1 MANRENLVLQQQMKR
16 AEPKTPKKK
25 VRKQP
30 AMYSQARKKKGNADF
45 GHANGKRTDGGNGVL
60 REDAT
65 AYRTRFDAE
74 IQPLL
79 FPAHTDSKTSFKDF
93 CQAIGVELGQNWQGA
108 FGVGLRVWAHGA
120 LPKPIRTLS
129 LFSGAGGLDIGF
141 HDAGF
146 EIVEQVEIEEKF
158 VATLRANSGRGKY
171 LSESK
176 VESTDIRDFH
186 PSDDLKV
193 DFIIGGPPC
202 QTFSAAGRRAAG
214 VKGTTDARGTL
225 FEEYVRLLK
234 QLQPAGFLFENVY
247 GITGADDGKA
257 WQSICTAFAG
267 AGYTITPRVLDA
279 ADYGVPQHRERM
291 IIVGTRGKPF
301 KFPRPTHGRDSLDG
315 LPAVSAADALAGV
328 PNSGENLKPDLG
340 GRFGHLLKEIPPG
353 LNYSFFTEKMGH
365 PSPIFSWRSKFSD
378 FLYKADPATP
388 IRTLKAQGGQ
398 YTGPFHWDS
407 RVFSVAELKR
417 LQTFPDRYE
426 VVGGRQIA
434 IHQIGNS
441 VPPQLARILAI
452 SVLNQIFD
460 TALPVAF
467 PLLETHEQLSF
478 RKHKR
483 SLTTSYRAKAHGAIS
498 ILPKAKPMK
507 NAERSSYHAL
517 LRNDFGWVINGEQ
530 KDSLKVVFSP
540 TDSNWKIKVA
550 AGRTDLEAF
559 HIDVIPVKKSGWAVP
574 ANKVTLSGNV
584 LTREVFTGLWKA
596 WETELVRAGI
606 KADLVQLCSYYQ
618 YTPEFAGKLHF
629 SSSQNITDEWRVLSL
644 VVQGVGVRRI
654 TTLDEIATAWEIQKT
669 EVMSM
674 AKWLRDLGYE
684 VRNHKTNPQIP
695 ADCLLVPYAFPTF
708 TPQSVQLR
716 KQLEHHHGEK
726 I

>member
-1 MANRENLVLQQQMKR
+1 LISEQQMKR
-16 AEPKTPKKK
+16 AKPSKPKKP
-25 VRKQP
+25 VRSQRVS
-30 AMYSQARKKKGNADF
+30 YSLARKKKAKADLHHTNG
-45 GHANGKRTDGGNGVL
+45 GHTNGGNGVL
-60 REDAT
+60 HEDAT
-65 AYRTRFDAE
+65 AYRPRFDAD

-79 FPAHTDSKTSFKDF
+79 FPPLADSENTFKDF
-93 CQAIGVELGQNWQGA
+93 CRAIGVELGQNWQSS
-108 FGVGLRVWAHGA
+108 FGVGLRVWAGSA

-146 EIVEQVEIEEKF
+146 QIIEQVEIEEKF

-171 LSESK
+171 LSESNVK
-176 VESTDIRDFH
+176 STDIRDFY
-186 PSDDLKV
+186 PADDLKV

-214 VKGTTDARGTL
+214 VRGTTDARGTL

-247 GITGADDGKA
+247 GITGADDGRA
-257 WQSICTAFAG
+257 WQSICAAFAG

-301 KFPRPTHGRDSLDG
+301 KFPRPTHGLDSVDG
-315 LPAVSAADALAGV
+315 LPLVSAADALAGV
-328 PNSGENLKPDLG
+328 PNLGEKIKSDLG

-398 YTGPFHWDS
+398 YTGPFHWDG
-407 RVFSVAELKR
+407 RAFSVAELKR
-417 LQTFPDRYE
+417 LQTFPDNYE
-426 VVGGRQIA
+426 VVGGRQVA

-441 VPPQLARILAI
+441 VPPQLARILAVT
-452 SVLNQIFD
+452 VLNQIFD
-460 TALPVAF
+460 VALPVAL
-467 PLLETHEQLSF
+467 PLLETHEKLSF

-483 SLTTSYRAKAHGAIS
+483 SLTTSYRAKAHGAIRT
-498 ILPKAKPMK
+498 LPKSEPVKKMAGT
-507 NAERSSYHAL
+507 AYHAV
-517 LRNDFGWVINGEQ
+517 LRKDFGWTINGER

-550 AGRTDLEAF
+550 TGGVTQEAF
-559 HIDVIPVKKSGWAVP
+559 RISILPAKKSGWAVP
-574 ANKVTLSGNV
+574 AGEVMLSGSA
-584 LTREVFTGLWKA
+584 LTREVFTGAWKA
-596 WETELVRAGI
+596 LETELIRAGI

-618 YTPEFAGKLHF
+618 YAPEFVAKLCF
-629 SSSQNITDEWRVLSL
+629 SGGQEITDEWRVLSL
-644 VVQGVGVRRI
+644 VVEGVGVRKI
-654 TTLDEIATAWEIQKT
+654 ANLDEIAAAWKIPRPK
-669 EVMSM
+669 VMGM
-674 AKWLRDLGYE
+674 AKWLRELGYE

-695 ADCLLVPYAFPTF
+695 DDCLLVPYAFPTF

-716 KQLEHHHGEK
+716 KNLEPHHGEK

>member
-1 MANRENLVLQQQMKR
+1 MKR
-16 AEPKTPKKK
+16 AKQTIPKKK
-25 VRKQP
+25 VRNKR
-30 AMYSQARKKKGNADF
+30 AIYSLARKNKAKAEFQYTNG
-45 GHANGKRTDGGNGVL
+45 GHTKAGNGFL
-60 REDAT
+60 HEDVT
-65 AYRTRFDAE
+65 AYHTQFDSD

-79 FPAHTDSKTSFKDF
+79 FPVHAGSKNSFKDF
-93 CQAIGVELGQNWQGA
+93 CRTIGVELGQNWQGS

-146 EIVEQVEIEEKF
+146 EIVKQVEIEEKF

-176 VESTDIRDFH
+176 VESMDIRDFH
-186 PSDDLKV
+186 PVDDLKV

-214 VKGTTDARGTL
+214 VRGTTDERGTL

-234 QLQPAGFLFENVY
+234 QLKPAGFLFENVY

-257 WQSICTAFAG
+257 WQSICAAFAG
-267 AGYTITPRVLDA
+267 AGYTITPRILDA

-301 KFPRPTHGRDSLDG
+301 KFPRPTHGCDSVDG
-315 LPAVSAADALAGV
+315 LPLVSAADALVGV
-328 PNSGENLKPDLG
+328 PDLGEKIKSDLG

-365 PSPIFSWRSKFSD
+365 PAPIFSWRSKFSD
-378 FLYKADPATP
+378 FLYKADPAKP
-388 IRTLKAQGGQ
+388 IRTLKAQPGQ
-398 YTGPFHWDS
+398 YTGPLHWDN
-407 RVFSVAELKR
+407 RVFTIAELKR
-417 LQTFPDRYE
+417 LQTFPDSYE
-426 VVGGRQIA
+426 IVGGRQLA

-441 VPPQLARILAI
+441 VPPQLARILAV

-460 TALPVAF
+460 MALPVLL
-467 PLLETHEQLSF
+467 PLLETHEKLSF

-498 ILPKAKPMK
+498 TLPIAKPVK
-507 NAERSSYHAL
+507 NEEGSSYYAV

-530 KDSLKVVFSP
+530 KDSLKITFSP
-540 TDSNWKIKVA
+540 TDSNWKIKVVS
-550 AGRTDLEAF
+550 GRSDHEAF
-559 HIDVIPVKKSGWAVP
+559 HIDVSPVKKSGWAVP
-574 ANKVTLSGNV
+574 ANKVTLSGNA
-584 LTREVFTGLWKA
+584 LTREVFTGVWKA
-596 WETELVRAGI
+596 WETELIRAGI

-618 YTPEFAGKLHF
+618 YIPEFVGKLHF
-629 SSSQNITDEWRVLSL
+629 SSSQKITDEWQVLSL
-644 VVQGVGVRRI
+644 VVQGVGIRRI
-654 TTLDEIATAWEIQKT
+654 ATLDEIAVAWKIPKT
-669 EVMSM
+669 KVMSV
-674 AKWLRDLGYE
+674 AIWLRELGYE

-716 KQLEHHHGEK
+716 KNLEYHYDEK

>member
-1 MANRENLVLQQQMKR
+1 MGTLKQMKR
-16 AEPKTPKKK
+16 ADKNKSQKK
-25 VRKQP
+25 VCGERVS
-30 AMYSQARKKKGNADF
+30 YSLVRKKKTKRELQ
-45 GHANGKRTDGGNGVL
+45 HANIIHRSEGNGIL
-60 REDAT
+60 HDDT
-65 AYRTRFDAE
+65 TTYRTRFDSD

-79 FPAHTDSKTSFKDF
+79 FPAQADSANSFKDF
-93 CQAIGVELGQNWQGA
+93 CRAIGVQIGQNWQSS
-108 FGVGLRVWAHGA
+108 FGVGLHVWARGA
-120 LPKPIRTLS
+120 LPRPIRTLS

-146 EIVEQVEIEEKF
+146 EIIEQVEIEEKF

-176 VESTDIRDFH
+176 VERIDIREFYP
-186 PSDDLKV
+186 PSDLKV

-214 VKGTTDARGTL
+214 VRGTTDERGTL

-234 QLQPAGFLFENVY
+234 QLQPVGFLFENVY

-257 WQSICTAFAG
+257 WQSICAAFAG

-301 KFPRPTHGRDSLDG
+301 KFPRPTHGRDSWDG
-315 LPAVSAADALAGV
+315 LPTVSAADALAGV
-328 PNSGENLKPDLG
+328 PNSGEKIKSDLG

-407 RVFSVAELKR
+407 RAFSVAELKR
-417 LQTFPDRYE
+417 LQTFPDSYE

-441 VPPQLARILAI
+441 VPPQLARILAV

-460 TALPVAF
+460 MALPVAL
-467 PLLETHEQLSF
+467 PLLETHEKLSF

-498 ILPKAKPMK
+498 TLPKTEQVK
-507 NAERSSYHAL
+507 NTEGSSYHAV
-517 LRNDFGWVINGEQ
+517 LRNDFGWMINGEQ
-530 KDSLKVVFSP
+530 KDSLRVVFSP
-540 TDSNWKIKVA
+540 THSNWKIKIA
-550 AGRTDLEAF
+550 TGGATQEAF
-559 HIDVIPVKKSGWAVP
+559 HISILPAKKSGWAVP
-574 ANKVTLSGNV
+574 ASKVTLSGSA
-584 LTREVFTGLWKA
+584 LMREVFTGAWKA
-596 WETELVRAGI
+596 LETELVRAGI
-606 KADLVQLCSYYQ
+606 KADLVQLCGYYQ

-629 SSSQNITDEWRVLSL
+629 SNIQKVTDEWRVLSL
-644 VVQGVGVRRI
+644 VVEGAGVRKI
-654 TTLDEIATAWEIQKT
+654 ATQDEIADTWKIPKAK
-669 EVMSM
+669 VMSV
-674 AKWLRDLGYE
+674 AKWLRELGYE

-716 KQLEHHHGEK
+716 KKLEHHHGEK

>member
-1 MANRENLVLQQQMKR
+1 MQ
-16 AEPKTPKKK
+16 
-25 VRKQP
+25 
-30 AMYSQARKKKGNADF
+30 
-45 GHANGKRTDGGNGVL
+45 HANGGHTQAGYGYL
-60 REDAT
+60 HEDAT
-65 AYRTRFDAE
+65 AYQTRFDSE

-79 FPAHTDSKTSFKDF
+79 FPERADSEKNFKDF
-93 CQAIGVELGQNWQGA
+93 CQAINVELGQNWQGS
-108 FGVGLRVWAHGA
+108 FGIGLRVWANGI
-120 LPKPIRTLS
+120 LRRPIRTLS

-141 HDAGF
+141 HDGGF

-158 VATLRANSGRGKY
+158 VATLRANSGSGKY

-176 VESTDIRDFH
+176 VKSTDIRDFH
-186 PSDDLKV
+186 PPNDLKV

-214 VKGTTDARGTL
+214 VRGTTDARGTL

-234 QLQPAGFLFENVY
+234 QLQPVGFLFENVY

-257 WQSICTAFAG
+257 WHSICAAFAG

-301 KFPRPTHGRDSLDG
+301 KFPRPTHGLDSVDG
-315 LPAVSAADALAGV
+315 LPLVSAVDALAGV
-328 PNSGENLKPDLG
+328 PNLGEKIKSDLG

-378 FLYKADPATP
+378 FLYKADPDTP

-417 LQTFPDRYE
+417 LQTFPDSYE
-426 VVGGRQIA
+426 VVGGRQVA

-460 TALPVAF
+460 VTLPIAL
-467 PLLETHEQLSF
+467 PLLETHEKLSF

-483 SLTTSYRAKAHGAIS
+483 GLTTSYRAKAHGAIS
-498 ILPKAKPMK
+498 ALPKADEAK
-507 NAERSSYHAL
+507 NTDGASYHAVL
-517 LRNDFGWVINGEQ
+517 GNDFSWIINGEQ
-530 KDSLKVVFSP
+530 KDSLKVIFSP
-540 TDSNWKIKVA
+540 TNLNWNIKIATSGATREV
-550 AGRTDLEAF
+550 F
-559 HIDVIPVKKSGWAVP
+559 HISVLPAKKSGWAVP
-574 ANKVTLSGNV
+574 ASKVTLSGSA
-584 LTREVFTGLWKA
+584 LTREIFTGAWKA
-596 WETELVRAGI
+596 LETELVRSGI
-606 KADLVQLCSYYQ
+606 KADLVQLCGYYQ
-618 YTPEFAGKLHF
+618 YAPEFVGKLHF
-629 SSSQNITDEWRVLSL
+629 SSNQNIADDWRVLSL
-644 VVQGVGVRRI
+644 VVEGIGVRKI
-654 TTLDEIATAWEIQKT
+654 AALDEIAEQWKIPKAK
-669 EVMSM
+669 VMCV
-674 AKWLRDLGYE
+674 AKWLRELGYE

-695 ADCLLVPYAFPTF
+695 ADSLLIPYSFPTF

-716 KQLEHHHGEK
+716 KSLEHING
-726 I
+726 

>member
-1 MANRENLVLQQQMKR
+1 MASKR
-16 AEPKTPKKK
+16 ASKKK
-25 VRKQP
+25 PKNHVPSERVT
-30 AMYSQARKKKGNADF
+30 YSLARKKKVKADF
-45 GHANGKRTDGGNGVL
+45 HYTNGVHRNEGGGLL
-60 REDAT
+60 REDTT
-65 AYRTRFDAE
+65 AYRTRFNSDV
-74 IQPLL
+74 QPLL
-79 FPAHTDSKTSFKDF
+79 FPAHTDSESNFTDF
-93 CQAIGVELGQNWQGA
+93 CRMLGVELGQNWQGA
-108 FGVGLRVWAHGA
+108 FGIGLRVWAHGT

-146 EIVEQVEIEEKF
+146 EIIEQVEIEEKF
-158 VATLRANSGRGKY
+158 VETLRANSGHGKY

-176 VESTDIRDFH
+176 VHNIDIREFQ
-186 PSDDLKV
+186 PSSDLKV

-214 VKGTTDARGTL
+214 VQGTNDQRGTL

-234 QLQPAGFLFENVY
+234 QLKPTGFLFENVY
-247 GITGADDGKA
+247 GITGAEDGKA
-257 WQSICTAFAG
+257 WKAICAAFAG
-267 AGYTITPRVLDA
+267 AGYTISHRVLDA

-301 KFPRPTHGRDSLDG
+301 KFPRPTHGPDSVDG
-315 LPAVSAADALAGV
+315 LPHVTAADALAGV
-328 PNSGENLKPDLG
+328 PKTKEEIKSSIG

-378 FLYKADPATP
+378 FLYKADPVAP

-417 LQTFPDRYE
+417 LQTFPDSYE
-426 VVGGRQIA
+426 VAGGRQIA

-441 VPPQLARILAI
+441 VPPQLARILAV

-460 TALPVAF
+460 MALPAAL
-467 PLLETHEQLSF
+467 PLLATNEKLSF

-483 SLTTSYRAKAHGAIS
+483 NLTTSYRAKAHGAIS
-498 ILPKAKPMK
+498 TLPKLPSPQS
-507 NAERSSYHAL
+507 AEGSSYHAVL
-517 LRNDFGWVINGEQ
+517 KSDFGWAINGEQ
-530 KDSLKVVFSP
+530 EGSLRVGFYPSN
-540 TDSNWKIKVA
+540 SNWKIKVVS
-550 AGRTDLEAF
+550 GRASGEAF
-559 HIDVIPVKKSGWAVP
+559 HIDVFPTKPSGWAVP
-574 ANKVTLSGNV
+574 AKKVTLSGNA
-584 LTREVFTGLWKA
+584 LTREVFTGAWKA

-618 YTPEFAGKLHF
+618 YTPEFVGKLHF
-629 SSSQNITDEWRVLSL
+629 SGRSNITDEWRVIGL

-654 TTLDEIATAWEIQKT
+654 ATLDEIAMEWGVPNAK
-669 EVMSM
+669 VMVM
-674 AKWLRDLGYE
+674 AKWLRELGYE

-695 ADCLLVPYAFPTF
+695 ANCLLVPYSFPTF

-716 KQLEHHHGEK
+716 KTLEHTNGA
-726 I
+726 

>member
-1 MANRENLVLQQQMKR
+1 M
-16 AEPKTPKKK
+16 PKS
-25 VRKQP
+25 VHG
-30 AMYSQARKKKGNADF
+30 S
-45 GHANGKRTDGGNGVL
+45 NGLPVHLSRFSLNDNSV
-60 REDAT
+60 D
-65 AYRTRFDAE
+65 YRTRFDADV
-74 IQPLL
+74 QPLL
-79 FPAHTDSKTSFKDF
+79 FPTHDNAEKNFTAF
-93 CQAIGVELGQNWQGA
+93 CKELGVELGQNWQGS

-120 LPKPIRTLS
+120 LQKTIRTLS

-176 VESTDIRDFH
+176 VERTDIREFNP
-186 PSDDLKV
+186 PSSLKV

-214 VKGTTDARGTL
+214 VQGTNDQRGTL

-234 QLQPAGFLFENVY
+234 QLKPTGFLFENVY
-247 GITGADDGKA
+247 GITGAEDGKA
-257 WQSICTAFAG
+257 WKAICAAFAG
-267 AGYTITPRVLDA
+267 AGYTISHRVLDA

-301 KFPRPTHGRDSLDG
+301 KFPRPTHGPDSVDG
-315 LPAVSAADALAGV
+315 LPHVTAADALAGV
-328 PNSGENLKPDLG
+328 LKTKEEIKSSIG

-378 FLYKADPATP
+378 FLYKADPAAP

-417 LQTFPDRYE
+417 LQTFPDNYE

-441 VPPQLARILAI
+441 VPPQLARILAV

-460 TALPVAF
+460 MPLPVAL
-467 PLLETHEQLSF
+467 PLLETYEKLSF

-483 SLTTSYRAKAHGAIS
+483 SLTISYRAKAHGAIS
-498 ILPKAKPMK
+498 TLPKATAAKS
-507 NAERSSYHAL
+507 AEQSSYHAV
-517 LRNDFGWVINGEQ
+517 LRNDFGWVIDGEQ
-530 KDSLKVVFSP
+530 QGSLRVVFFPS
-540 TDSNWKIKVA
+540 DSNWKIKVTS
-550 AGRTDLEAF
+550 GRAVREAF
-559 HIDVIPVKKSGWAVP
+559 HIDVIPVKPSGWAVP
-574 ANKVTLSGNV
+574 AKKVTLSGGS
-584 LTREVFTGLWKA
+584 LTREIFTGVWKA

-618 YTPEFAGKLHF
+618 YTPEFVGKLHF
-629 SSSQNITDEWRVLSL
+629 SANATITDEWRVLGL

-654 TTLDEIATAWEIQKT
+654 ATLDEIATEWGVPNAK
-669 EVMSM
+669 VMSM
-674 AKWLRDLGYE
+674 ARWLRELGYE

-695 ADCLLVPYAFPTF
+695 EDCLLVPYSFPTF
-708 TPQSVQLR
+708 TPQSVQFR
-716 KQLEHHHGEK
+716 KTLEHTNGA
-726 I
+726 

>member
-1 MANRENLVLQQQMKR
+1 MGTHKQMKC
-16 AEPKTPKKK
+16 ASKQKTPKK
-25 VRKQP
+25 VCGERVS
-30 AMYSQARKKKGNADF
+30 YSSARKKKVKADF
-45 GHANGKRTDGGNGVL
+45 HYANGNYTNGRNDFL
-60 REDAT
+60 NEDT
-65 AYRTRFDAE
+65 IAYRTRFDSD

-79 FPAHTDSKTSFKDF
+79 FPSRAGSENSFKDF
-93 CQAIGVELGQNWQGA
+93 CQSIGVELGQNWQGS
-108 FGVGLRVWAHGA
+108 FGVGLRTWAHGV

-146 EIVEQVEIEEKF
+146 EIIEQVEIEEKF

-171 LSESK
+171 LAESK
-176 VESTDIRDFH
+176 VKSTDIRDFY
-186 PSDDLKV
+186 PPDDLKV

-214 VKGTTDARGTL
+214 VRGTTDERGTL

-234 QLQPAGFLFENVY
+234 QLKPTGFLFENVY

-257 WQSICTAFAG
+257 WQSICAAFAG

-291 IIVGTRGKPF
+291 IIVGTRGKLF
-301 KFPRPTHGRDSLDG
+301 KFPRPTHGRDSVDG
-315 LPAVSAADALAGV
+315 LPLVSASDALAGV
-328 PNSGENLKPDLG
+328 PNLGEKIKSDLG

-407 RVFSVAELKR
+407 RAFSVAELKR
-417 LQTFPDRYE
+417 LQTFPDSYE
-426 VVGGRQIA
+426 VVGGRQVA

-441 VPPQLARILAI
+441 VPPQLARILSV
-452 SVLNQIFD
+452 SVLNQIFSVE
-460 TALPVAF
+460 LPVSL
-467 PLLETHEQLSF
+467 PLLETHEKLSF

-498 ILPKAKPMK
+498 TLPKAQPIK
-507 NAERSSYHAL
+507 NPEGSSYHAI
-517 LRNDFGWVINGEQ
+517 LRNDFGWMINGEQ
-530 KDSLKVVFSP
+530 NDSLKVTFSP

-550 AGRTDLEAF
+550 TGGTLQEAF
-559 HIDVIPVKKSGWAVP
+559 HISVMPAKKSGWAVP
-574 ANKVTLSGNV
+574 ANKVTLSGST
-584 LTREVFTGLWKA
+584 LTREVFTGAWKA
-596 WETELVRAGI
+596 LEAELVRAGI

-618 YTPEFAGKLHF
+618 YTPEFVGKLHF
-629 SSSQNITDEWRVLSL
+629 SSNQKITDEWRVLSL
-644 VVQGVGVRRI
+644 VVEGVGVRRI
-654 TTLDEIATAWEIQKT
+654 AALDEIADVWKIPKAK
-669 EVMSM
+669 VMSV
-674 AKWLRDLGYE
+674 AKWLRELGYE
-684 VRNHKTNPQIP
+684 VRNHRTNPQIP

-716 KQLEHHHGEK
+716 KNLEHHHG
-726 I
+726 

>member
-1 MANRENLVLQQQMKR
+1 LNTAQARQRQKKTDFRQQMKR
-16 AEPKTPKKK
+16 TQPSKSKKI
-25 VRKQP
+25 VRSRRVS
-30 AMYSQARKKKGNADF
+30 YSLARKKKGIADLQ
-45 GHANGKRTDGGNGVL
+45 HTNGSHKNGGDGVL
-60 REDAT
+60 HEDT
-65 AYRTRFDAE
+65 AAYHTRFDSDV
-74 IQPLL
+74 QSLL
-79 FPAHTDSKTSFKDF
+79 FPSHTDSENTFKDF
-93 CQAIGVELGQNWQGA
+93 CRAIGLELGQNWQGS
-108 FGVGLRVWAHGA
+108 FGVGLRTWAHGI

-171 LSESK
+171 LAESK
-176 VESTDIRDFH
+176 VKSTDIRNFH

-214 VKGTTDARGTL
+214 VRGTTEERGTL

-234 QLQPAGFLFENVY
+234 QLKPAGFLFENVY

-257 WQSICTAFAG
+257 WQSICAAFAG

-301 KFPRPTHGRDSLDG
+301 KFPRPTHGRDSVDG
-315 LPAVSAADALAGV
+315 LPLVSAADALAGV
-328 PNSGENLKPDLG
+328 PNSGEKIKSDLG

-407 RVFSVAELKR
+407 RAFSVVELKR
-417 LQTFPDRYE
+417 LQTFPDNYE
-426 VVGGRQIA
+426 VVGGRQVA

-441 VPPQLARILAI
+441 VPPQLARILAV
-452 SVLNQIFD
+452 SVLNQVFGVE
-460 TALPVAF
+460 LPVSL
-467 PLLETHEQLSF
+467 PLLETHEKLSF

-498 ILPKAKPMK
+498 TLPKSEPLK
-507 NAERSSYHAL
+507 NAERSSYHAI
-517 LRNDFGWVINGEQ
+517 LRNDFGWMINGEQ
-530 KDSLKVVFSP
+530 KDSLKVTFSP

-550 AGRTDLEAF
+550 TGGTLQEAF
-559 HIDVIPVKKSGWAVP
+559 HISVLPVKKSGWAVP
-574 ANKVTLSGNV
+574 ASKVTLSGSA
-584 LTREVFTGLWKA
+584 LMREVFTG
-596 WETELVRAGI
+596 VRCQT
-606 KADLVQLCSYYQ
+606 V
-618 YTPEFAGKLHF
+618 
-629 SSSQNITDEWRVLSL
+629 
-644 VVQGVGVRRI
+644 
-654 TTLDEIATAWEIQKT
+654 
-669 EVMSM
+669 
-674 AKWLRDLGYE
+674 
-684 VRNHKTNPQIP
+684 
-695 ADCLLVPYAFPTF
+695 
-708 TPQSVQLR
+708 
-716 KQLEHHHGEK
+716 
-726 I
+726 

>member
-1 MANRENLVLQQQMKR
+1 MASKR
-16 AEPKTPKKK
+16 ANPKKLKKNVRSERTSYSLARGKKAK
-25 VRKQP
+25 VELHCTND
-30 AMYSQARKKKGNADF
+30 SFDNE
-45 GHANGKRTDGGNGVL
+45 GGNFLHDDTV
-60 REDAT
+60 T
-65 AYRTRFDAE
+65 YRTRFDSGV
-74 IQPLL
+74 QQLL
-79 FPAHTDSKTSFKDF
+79 FPTHDNIENNFTDF
-93 CQAIGVELGQNWQGA
+93 CRVLGVDLGQNWQGS
-108 FGVGLRVWAHGA
+108 FGVGLRVWARGA

-146 EIVEQVEIEEKF
+146 EIIEQVEIEEKF

-176 VESTDIRDFH
+176 VESTDIREFY
-186 PSDDLKV
+186 PLSGLKV

-214 VKGTTDARGTL
+214 VRGTTDERGTL

-234 QLQPAGFLFENVY
+234 QLKPTGFLFENVY

-257 WQSICTAFAG
+257 WQSICAAFAG
-267 AGYTITPRVLDA
+267 AGYTITSRVLDA

-301 KFPRPTHGRDSLDG
+301 KFPRPTHGYDSVDG
-315 LPAVSAADALAGV
+315 LPLVSAAAALAGV
-328 PNSGENLKPDLG
+328 PDSGEKIKSDLG

-388 IRTLKAQGGQ
+388 IRTLKAQPGQ
-398 YTGPFHWDS
+398 YTGPLHWDN

-417 LQTFPDRYE
+417 LQTFPDSYE
-426 VVGGRQIA
+426 VVGGRQVA

-441 VPPQLARILAI
+441 VPPQLARILAV

-460 TALPVAF
+460 MALPVAL
-467 PLLETHEQLSF
+467 PLLETHEKLSF

-498 ILPKAKPMK
+498 TLPKATAVK
-507 NAERSSYHAL
+507 NAAASSYHAV

-530 KDSLKVVFSP
+530 KDSLRVAFSP
-540 TDSNWKIKVA
+540 SVTTWKIKVA
-550 AGRTDLEAF
+550 SGRAVREAF
-559 HIDVIPVKKSGWAVP
+559 RIDVISAKPTGWAVP
-574 ANKVTLSGNV
+574 AEKVTLSGNA
-584 LTREVFTGLWKA
+584 LTREVFTGAWKA

-618 YTPEFAGKLHF
+618 YTPEFVGKLHF
-629 SSSQNITDEWRVLSL
+629 SGSSKITNEWRILGL
-644 VVQGVGVRRI
+644 VVQGVGVRKI
-654 TTLDEIATAWEIQKT
+654 ATLDEIAADWEISKAK
-669 EVMSM
+669 VMGM
-674 AKWLRDLGYE
+674 AKWLREFGYE
-684 VRNHKTNPQIP
+684 VRNRKTNPQIP
-695 ADCLLVPYAFPTF
+695 ADCLLVPYSFPTF

-716 KQLEHHHGEK
+716 KTLEHNNGA
-726 I
+726 

>member
-1 MANRENLVLQQQMKR
+1 MKR
-16 AEPKTPKKK
+16 TKPSKSKKI
-25 VRKQP
+25 VRSQRVT
-30 AMYSQARKKKGNADF
+30 YSLARKKKAKVDLQDTNG
-45 GHANGKRTDGGNGVL
+45 GHANGGNGVL
-60 REDAT
+60 NEDAT
-65 AYRTRFDAE
+65 AYRTRFDADV
-74 IQPLL
+74 QPLL
-79 FPAHTDSKTSFKDF
+79 FSTHADSENSFKDF
-93 CQAIGVELGQNWQGA
+93 CHAIGVELGQNWQGA
-108 FGVGLRVWAHGA
+108 FGVGLRVWAHGV

-146 EIVEQVEIEEKF
+146 EIIEQIEIEEKF
-158 VATLRANSGRGKY
+158 VATLRGNSGRGKY

-176 VESTDIRDFH
+176 VKSTDIRDFY
-186 PSDDLKV
+186 PPDDFKV

-257 WQSICTAFAG
+257 WQSICAAFAG

-301 KFPRPTHGRDSLDG
+301 KFPRPTHGFDSVGG
-315 LPAVSAADALAGV
+315 LPLVSAADALAGV
-328 PNSGENLKPDLG
+328 PNLGEKIKSDLG

-365 PSPIFSWRSKFSD
+365 PAPIFSWRSKFSD

-388 IRTLKAQGGQ
+388 IRTLKAQPGQ
-398 YTGPFHWDS
+398 YTGPLHWEN
-407 RVFSVAELKR
+407 RVFTVAELKR
-417 LQTFPDRYE
+417 LQTFPDSYE
-426 VVGGRQIA
+426 VVGGRQVA

-441 VPPQLARILAI
+441 VPPQLARILAV
-452 SVLNQIFD
+452 SVLNQVFD
-460 TALPVAF
+460 VALPVAL
-467 PLLETHEQLSF
+467 PLLETHEKLSF

-498 ILPKAKPMK
+498 ALPKAEPVQ
-507 NAERSSYHAL
+507 NSEGLSYHAV

-530 KDSLKVVFSP
+530 EDSLKVVFSP
-540 TDSNWKIKVA
+540 TDSNWKIQVTSGHTA
-550 AGRTDLEAF
+550 REAF
-559 HIDVIPVKKSGWAVP
+559 HIDVSPVKKSGWAVP
-574 ANKVTLSGNV
+574 ANKVILSGSA
-584 LTREVFTGLWKA
+584 LTREVFTGAWKA
-596 WETELVRAGI
+596 METELIRAGI

-618 YTPEFAGKLHF
+618 YTPEFVGKLHF
-629 SSSQNITDEWRVLSL
+629 SRSQKITDEWRVLSL
-644 VVQGVGVRRI
+644 VVEGIGVRKI
-654 TTLDEIATAWEIQKT
+654 ATLDEIASAWKIPKAK
-669 EVMSM
+669 VMGV
-674 AKWLRDLGYE
+674 AKWLRELGYE

-695 ADCLLVPYAFPTF
+695 ADSLLVPYAFPTF

-716 KQLEHHHGEK
+716 KNLEHHHGEK

>member
-1 MANRENLVLQQQMKR
+1 MPMMKR
-16 AEPKTPKKK
+16 AKQKTPKKK
-25 VRKQP
+25 VQNKP
-30 AMYSQARKKKGNADF
+30 TMYSLARKKKGKADF
-45 GHANGKRTDGGNGVL
+45 QHTNGKHTEEGNGVVH
-60 REDAT
+60 EDAT
-65 AYRTRFDAE
+65 RYHTQFDPK

-79 FPAHTDSKTSFKDF
+79 FPDHADSENSFKDF

-120 LPKPIRTLS
+120 LPKTIRTLS

-146 EIVEQVEIEEKF
+146 EIIEQIEIEEKF

-176 VESTDIRDFH
+176 VESMDIRDFH
-186 PSDDLKV
+186 PPDDLKV

-214 VKGTTDARGTL
+214 VRGTNDERGTL

-234 QLQPAGFLFENVY
+234 QLKPTGFLFENVY

-257 WQSICTAFAG
+257 WQSICAAFAG

-301 KFPRPTHGRDSLDG
+301 KFPRPTHGLDSVDG
-315 LPAVSAADALAGV
+315 LPLVSAADALAGV
-328 PNSGENLKPDLG
+328 PNLGEKIKSDLG

-388 IRTLKAQGGQ
+388 IRTLKAQPGQ
-398 YTGPFHWDS
+398 YTGPLHWDN
-407 RVFSVAELKR
+407 RVFTVAELKR
-417 LQTFPDRYE
+417 LQTFPDSYE
-426 VVGGRQIA
+426 VVGGRQVA

-441 VPPQLARILAI
+441 VPPQLARILAA
-452 SVLNQIFD
+452 SVLNQVFD
-460 TALPVAF
+460 VALPVAL
-467 PLLETHEQLSF
+467 PLLETHEKLSF

-483 SLTTSYRAKAHGAIS
+483 SLTTSYRTKAHGAINT
-498 ILPKAKPMK
+498 LTKVKPLK
-507 NAERSSYHAL
+507 SAEGSSYHAVL
-517 LRNDFGWVINGEQ
+517 GNDFSWAINGEL

-540 TDSNWKIKVA
+540 TDSNWKIQVA
-550 AGRTDLEAF
+550 SGRTSREAF
-559 HIDVIPVKKSGWAVP
+559 HIDVLPVKTSGWAVP
-574 ANKVTLSGNV
+574 ASKVILSGNA
-584 LTREVFTGLWKA
+584 LTREVFTGAWKA
-596 WETELVRAGI
+596 WETELVRLGI

-618 YTPEFAGKLHF
+618 YTPEFVCKLHF
-629 SSSQNITDEWRVLSL
+629 SSYQNITDEWRVLSK
-644 VVQGVGVRRI
+644 VVQSVGVRRI
-654 TTLDEIATAWEIQKT
+654 ETLDEIAAAWEIPKT
-669 EVMSM
+669 KVMSV
-674 AKWLRDLGYE
+674 AKWLRELGYE

-695 ADCLLVPYAFPTF
+695 TDCLLVPYAFPTF

-716 KQLEHHHGEK
+716 KNLEHYHGE
-726 I
+726 

>member
-1 MANRENLVLQQQMKR
+1 MKHD
-16 AEPKTPKKK
+16 TKKISPRK
-25 VRKQP
+25 VCGERVS
-30 AMYSQARKKKGNADF
+30 YSPARKKKTKRELQ
-45 GHANGKRTDGGNGVL
+45 HSNGVHKGNGIL
-60 REDAT
+60 HDDTT
-65 AYRTRFDAE
+65 AYHTRFDSKT
-74 IQPLL
+74 QPLL
-79 FPAHTDSKTSFKDF
+79 FPAHTDSENSFKDF
-93 CQAIGVELGQNWQGA
+93 CRAIGVELGQNWQGS

-120 LPKPIRTLS
+120 LPKPVRTLS

-146 EIVEQVEIEEKF
+146 EIIGQVEIEEKF

-176 VESTDIRDFH
+176 VESIDIRDFH
-186 PSDDLKV
+186 PPDDLKV

-234 QLQPAGFLFENVY
+234 QLQPTGFLFENVY
-247 GITGADDGKA
+247 GITGADDGRA
-257 WQSICTAFAG
+257 WQSICAAFAG
-267 AGYTITPRVLDA
+267 AGYTITPRILDA

-301 KFPRPTHGRDSLDG
+301 KFPRPTHGLDSVDG
-315 LPAVSAADALAGV
+315 LALVSAADALAGV
-328 PNSGENLKPDLG
+328 PHLGGKIKSDLG

-407 RVFSVAELKR
+407 RAFSVAELKR
-417 LQTFPDRYE
+417 LQTFPDSYE

-441 VPPQLARILAI
+441 VPPQLARILAV

-460 TALPVAF
+460 VALPVAL
-467 PLLETHEQLSF
+467 PLLETHEKLSF

-483 SLTTSYRAKAHGAIS
+483 SLTTSYSAKAHGAIS
-498 ILPKAKPMK
+498 TLPKSEPVKKSAGT
-507 NAERSSYHAL
+507 SYHAV
-517 LRNDFGWVINGEQ
+517 LRNDFGWTINGEQ
-530 KDSLKVVFSP
+530 KDSLKVIFSP

-550 AGRTDLEAF
+550 TGGATQEAF
-559 HIDVIPVKKSGWAVP
+559 HISILPARKSGWAVP
-574 ANKVTLSGNV
+574 AGKVMLLGNAM
-584 LTREVFTGLWKA
+584 TREVFTGAWKA
-596 WETELVRAGI
+596 LETELVRAGI

-618 YTPEFAGKLHF
+618 YTPEFVAKLHF
-629 SSSQNITDEWRVLSL
+629 SSSQEITDEWRVLSL
-644 VVQGVGVRRI
+644 VVEGVGVRKI
-654 TTLDEIATAWEIQKT
+654 ATLDEIAAAWKIPNPK
-669 EVMSM
+669 VMDV
-674 AKWLRDLGYE
+674 AKWLRGLGYE

-695 ADCLLVPYAFPTF
+695 SDCLLVPYAFPTF

-716 KQLEHHHGEK
+716 KNLEPHHGEK

>member
-1 MANRENLVLQQQMKR
+1 MASKHANQK
-16 AEPKTPKKK
+16 KPKKK
-25 VRKQP
+25 VRSERTS
-30 AMYSQARKKKGNADF
+30 YSSARGKKAELELHGS
-45 GHANGKRTDGGNGVL
+45 NGFRPKEDGAFL
-60 REDAT
+60 HEDT
-65 AYRTRFDAE
+65 VAYRTRFDADV
-74 IQPLL
+74 QPLL
-79 FPAHTDSKTSFKDF
+79 FPTHDNSEKNFTAF
-93 CQAIGVELGQNWQGA
+93 CRELGIELGQNWQGS

-176 VESTDIRDFH
+176 VESTDIREFH
-186 PSDDLKV
+186 PPADLKV

-214 VKGTTDARGTL
+214 VRGTSDQRGTL

-234 QLQPAGFLFENVY
+234 QLKPTGFLFENVY
-247 GITGADDGKA
+247 GITGADEGKA

-267 AGYTITPRVLDA
+267 AGYTISTRVLDA

-301 KFPRPTHGRDSLDG
+301 KFPRPTHGCDSVDG
-315 LPAVSAADALAGV
+315 LPLVSASAALAGV
-328 PNSGENLKPDLG
+328 PNSAEKIKSNLG

-388 IRTLKAQGGQ
+388 IRTLKAQPGQ
-398 YTGPFHWDS
+398 YTGPLHWDN
-407 RVFSVAELKR
+407 RVFSVTELKR
-417 LQTFPDRYE
+417 LQTFPDNYE
-426 VVGGRQIA
+426 VVGGRQVA

-441 VPPQLARILAI
+441 VPPQLARILAV

-460 TALPVAF
+460 VALPVAL
-467 PLLETHEQLSF
+467 PLLETHEKLSF
-478 RKHKR
+478 RKLKR
-483 SLTTSYRAKAHGAIS
+483 SLTTSYRSKAHGAIS
-498 ILPKAKPMK
+498 TLPKATAVN
-507 NAERSSYHAL
+507 NAAESSYHAV

-530 KDSLKVVFSP
+530 KDSLRVVFSP
-540 TDSNWKIKVA
+540 SVSNWKIKVA
-550 AGRTDLEAF
+550 SSRTGREAF
-559 HIDVIPVKKSGWAVP
+559 HIDVISAKPSGWAVP
-574 ANKVTLSGNV
+574 AAKVTLSGNA
-584 LTREVFTGLWKA
+584 LTREVFTGAWKA
-596 WETELVRAGI
+596 WETELIRAGI

-618 YTPEFAGKLHF
+618 YTPEFVGKLHF
-629 SSSQNITDEWRVLSL
+629 SGSPKITDEWRILGL
-644 VVQGVGVRRI
+644 VVQGVGVRKI
-654 TTLDEIATAWEIQKT
+654 ATLDEIAADWEISKAK
-669 EVMSM
+669 VMGM
-674 AKWLRDLGYE
+674 AKWLREFGYE
-684 VRNHKTNPQIP
+684 VRNRKTNPQIP
-695 ADCLLVPYAFPTF
+695 ADCLLVPYSFPTF

-716 KQLEHHHGEK
+716 KTLEHNNGA
-726 I
+726 